1 MKIFFDTEFEGLY
14 KNANLISIGLIDENG
29 KQLYIEN
36 DDIIPEYQS
45 EWIKDNVL
53 PNTVNYGDINILEIC
68 DNLTD
73 YFVGRDY
80 QICNKLTEFFKQY
93 DYVELVSDVCHY
105 DMVQLIDIFG
115 DAFSLPENV
124 CCACYDINQ
133 DIARF
138 KGISL
143 QEAFDYNREELLKEL
158 GVEDLGAINKHNS
171 LYDAKIIK
179 KIYEIYNKE

>member
-14 KNANLISIGLIDENG
+14 KNANLISIGLITEDG

-80 QICNKLTEFFKQY
+80 QICNQLTEFFKQY

-115 DAFSLPENV
+115 DVFSLPKNV

-179 KIYEIYNKE
+179 KIYEIYNKD